1 MTFELISSRLL
12 PANWVRPRIDNDA
25 VDCDMEADGD
35 DNDFDE
41 KLRETGRSCD
51 PVGSDDDDDDGLTML
66 TL

>member
-1 MTFELISSRLL
+1 
-12 PANWVRPRIDNDA
+12 
-25 VDCDMEADGD
+25 MEADGD

-51 PVGSDDDDDDGLTML
+51 PVGSDDDDDDGLL